1 MAVINIESVESVIN
15 LSPSISIREILDL
28 DRVHN
33 QVLGGEPFALYIS
46 SYINGYYY
54 SVISARYFETLEDA
68 REAMNV
74 TLEMWK
80 SNPHRIIKTK
90 V

>member
-1 MAVINIESVESVIN
+1 MAVINIESVESVMN
-15 LSPSISIREILDL
+15 LSPSISVTEILDL

-54 SVISARYFETLEDA
+54 NVVSARYFETLEDA
-68 REAMNV
+68 REAMNNIV
-74 TLEMWK
+74 EMWK
-80 SNPHRIIKTK
+80 SNPHRIIKCK
-90 V
+90 E